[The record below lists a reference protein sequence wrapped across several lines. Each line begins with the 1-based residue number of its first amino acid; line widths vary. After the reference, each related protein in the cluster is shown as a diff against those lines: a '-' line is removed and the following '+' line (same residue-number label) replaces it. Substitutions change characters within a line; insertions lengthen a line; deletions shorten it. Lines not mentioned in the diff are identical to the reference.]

1 MKVYMFIFIGLIF
14 VALVGYGVYASKLEN
29 KTIEKVVGI
38 STIMTGIASIV
49 VGGVSLYVMVSQKS
63 TQELLLQ
70 IQKNEHQPTFA
81 VNYHLIKD
89 ENSGT
94 YNSEEFKIEN
104 IGERMKALTQ
114 LQVRSFVKVDYSHFD
129 KNIYF
134 TTYIPLSYYFNATV
148 RTGNLQGVIL
158 YSVGSEYLKNNLK
171 VSNLYMEAVE
181 YSKEHEKEHVDI
193 SRIDLIKIAYIDI
206 YNDENV
212 QYMNKNQPI
221 DETFYNQ
228 VMKVSQSNFSHLSY
242 NLDELNMN
250 LLWTDCEQLKNI
262 RQ

>member
-1 MKVYMFIFIGLIF
+1 
-14 VALVGYGVYASKLEN
+14 
-29 KTIEKVVGI
+29 
-38 STIMTGIASIV
+38 
-49 VGGVSLYVMVSQKS
+49 
-63 TQELLLQ
+63 
-70 IQKNEHQPTFA
+70 
-81 VNYHLIKD
+81 
-89 ENSGT
+89 
-94 YNSEEFKIEN
+94 
-104 IGERMKALTQ
+104 
-114 LQVRSFVKVDYSHFD
+114 
-129 KNIYF
+129 
-134 TTYIPLSYYFNATV
+134 
-148 RTGNLQGVIL
+148 
-158 YSVGSEYLKNNLK
+158 
-171 VSNLYMEAVE
+171 MEAVE

-221 DETFYNQ
+221 DEIFYNQ